1 MVMMRYLLSFLAIL
15 LLGLSLLFSLTSPVN
30 ANLVIFLLIFFMLY
44 LVFLDLFIIVS
55 WISTEHKDYKKLLFV
70 SVVLAF
76 APTFFVGLS
85 TLSNLNLMDVVLS
98 LGIPAVVAWYGLRS
112 SYFK

>member
-1 MVMMRYLLSFLAIL
+1 MLMMRYLIFFLAFL
-15 LLGLSLLFSLTSPVN
+15 LLSLVALVSTTSPLN
-30 ANLVIFLLIFFMLY
+30 ANLTIFLLAFLLLY
-44 LVFLDLFIIVS
+44 MIFLDLFIIIS

-76 APTFFVGLS
+76 APTLFIALS

-98 LGIPAVVAWYGLRS
+98 FGIPIVITWYGLRS